1 MPNKLEYKS
10 TIKSKPF
17 LYKEMKKAAELMNQG
32 FKDFE
37 IKDMSRNDNIFQVNT
52 EARKSEIASIVI
64 QRLKAIDDFLVEK
77 IVNGEIGT
85 SKQIVVYSIMKTDR
99 LFFEFMYEVF
109 REKIL
114 MGDSTLQDK
123 DFDIFFSRKKEQ
135 SKKVASWTNYT
146 FYKLKQVYIRILFEA
161 GFIKGR
167 KRDRVIVK
175 PIIEE
180 ELVQHLKKI
189 GDEKYLNSLMGEI
202 LVKTIYQR
210 LDEIIERITKE
221 SFRKNTGLGNE
232 IGYYIFDYESKYEM
246 LVRDHVRFLKQKINN
261 GDYGFNIKEFD
272 LYEIMLELLETKG
285 YLEKNFTKEQEKGSE
300 FIFNATKKTLRLTEK
315 GDLIVR
321 YIRDRVEKGDV
332 VFITGVGKVWPIIRS
347 HTVLNN
353 LHQVLDEV
361 PVIMFF
367 PGVYDGLELVLFEE
381 IKDDNYYRAFKLVDR
396 Y

>member
-17 LYKEMKKAAELMNQG
+17 LYKEMKKAAELINQG

-189 GDEKYLNSLMGEI
+189 GDEKYLNSLMGE
-202 LVKTIYQR
+202 
-210 LDEIIERITKE
+210 
-221 SFRKNTGLGNE
+221 
-232 IGYYIFDYESKYEM
+232 M
-246 LVRDHVRFLKQKINN
+246 
-261 GDYGFNIKEFD
+261 
-272 LYEIMLELLETKG
+272 
-285 YLEKNFTKEQEKGSE
+285 
-300 FIFNATKKTLRLTEK
+300 
-315 GDLIVR
+315 
-321 YIRDRVEKGDV
+321 
-332 VFITGVGKVWPIIRS
+332 
-347 HTVLNN
+347 
-353 LHQVLDEV
+353 
-361 PVIMFF
+361 
-367 PGVYDGLELVLFEE
+367 
-381 IKDDNYYRAFKLVDR
+381 
-396 Y
+396 

>member
-1 MPNKLEYKS
+1 MKSGPERRKIMPNKLEYKS

-189 GDEKYLNSLMGEI
+189 GDEKCLNSLMGE
-202 LVKTIYQR
+202 
-210 LDEIIERITKE
+210 
-221 SFRKNTGLGNE
+221 
-232 IGYYIFDYESKYEM
+232 M
-246 LVRDHVRFLKQKINN
+246 
-261 GDYGFNIKEFD
+261 
-272 LYEIMLELLETKG
+272 
-285 YLEKNFTKEQEKGSE
+285 
-300 FIFNATKKTLRLTEK
+300 
-315 GDLIVR
+315 
-321 YIRDRVEKGDV
+321 
-332 VFITGVGKVWPIIRS
+332 
-347 HTVLNN
+347 
-353 LHQVLDEV
+353 
-361 PVIMFF
+361 
-367 PGVYDGLELVLFEE
+367 
-381 IKDDNYYRAFKLVDR
+381 
-396 Y
+396 

>member
-202 LVKTIYQR
+202 
-210 LDEIIERITKE
+210 
-221 SFRKNTGLGNE
+221 
-232 IGYYIFDYESKYEM
+232 
-246 LVRDHVRFLKQKINN
+246 
-261 GDYGFNIKEFD
+261 
-272 LYEIMLELLETKG
+272 
-285 YLEKNFTKEQEKGSE
+285 
-300 FIFNATKKTLRLTEK
+300 
-315 GDLIVR
+315 
-321 YIRDRVEKGDV
+321 
-332 VFITGVGKVWPIIRS
+332 
-347 HTVLNN
+347 
-353 LHQVLDEV
+353 
-361 PVIMFF
+361 
-367 PGVYDGLELVLFEE
+367 
-381 IKDDNYYRAFKLVDR
+381 
-396 Y
+396 

>member
-135 SKKVASWTNYT
+135 SKKVDSWTNYT

-189 GDEKYLNSLMGEI
+189 GDEKYLNSLMGE
-202 LVKTIYQR
+202 
-210 LDEIIERITKE
+210 
-221 SFRKNTGLGNE
+221 
-232 IGYYIFDYESKYEM
+232 M
-246 LVRDHVRFLKQKINN
+246 
-261 GDYGFNIKEFD
+261 
-272 LYEIMLELLETKG
+272 
-285 YLEKNFTKEQEKGSE
+285 
-300 FIFNATKKTLRLTEK
+300 
-315 GDLIVR
+315 
-321 YIRDRVEKGDV
+321 
-332 VFITGVGKVWPIIRS
+332 
-347 HTVLNN
+347 
-353 LHQVLDEV
+353 
-361 PVIMFF
+361 
-367 PGVYDGLELVLFEE
+367 
-381 IKDDNYYRAFKLVDR
+381 
-396 Y
+396 

>member
-17 LYKEMKKAAELMNQG
+17 LYKEMKKAAELINQG

-37 IKDMSRNDNIFQVNT
+37 IKSMARNDNIFQVNT
-52 EARKSEIASIVI
+52 EERKSEIASIVI

-85 SKQIVVYSIMKTDR
+85 SKQVVVYSIMKTDR

-161 GFIKGR
+161 GFVKGQ
-167 KRDRVIVK
+167 KSDRVIVK

-180 ELVQHLKKI
+180 EIVQHLKKI
-189 GDEKYLNSLMGEI
+189 GDEKYLNSLMGE
-202 LVKTIYQR
+202 
-210 LDEIIERITKE
+210 
-221 SFRKNTGLGNE
+221 
-232 IGYYIFDYESKYEM
+232 M
-246 LVRDHVRFLKQKINN
+246 
-261 GDYGFNIKEFD
+261 
-272 LYEIMLELLETKG
+272 
-285 YLEKNFTKEQEKGSE
+285 
-300 FIFNATKKTLRLTEK
+300 
-315 GDLIVR
+315 
-321 YIRDRVEKGDV
+321 
-332 VFITGVGKVWPIIRS
+332 
-347 HTVLNN
+347 
-353 LHQVLDEV
+353 
-361 PVIMFF
+361 
-367 PGVYDGLELVLFEE
+367 
-381 IKDDNYYRAFKLVDR
+381 
-396 Y
+396 